1 MKWGKFMPGKIT
13 FTVVE
18 GKMQGQLF
26 VFDQHDTFLFG
37 RMDDCHILLKD
48 DQQVS
53 RHHCILEIN
62 PQANPPVISIRD
74 LGSKN
79 GTHIN
84 GVKYGGREK
93 GETPE
98 EGAKRS
104 YPQVDLRNG
113 DTVKVGQTKILVQVQ
128 AETQM
133 AGGPRRVRCMRC
145 HKDITHEVAPGQQE
159 DFLCQSCL
167 QKIEDDPALLLFAL
181 LVGADLSRPGVS
193 RPEED
198 EPSIHIPDY
207 TIEEKLGKGGMGV
220 VYRVRHTRNGSR
232 AALKVM
238 LSKAAVDAKG
248 RERFKREIK
257 LTGAIKHRNVVG
269 FIDKGAVGNVFYC
282 LLEYCDGGSVY
293 ELMKARGGKLLLR
306 EAGPLMLDALSGLS
320 CIHSARVVHRDL
332 KPQNILLA
340 KQNGRLVAKIADLG
354 LAKSFEQAG
363 ATGLTVTGS
372 VAGSLAFMPRE
383 QLTDFRNVR
392 PVSDVWSIGAAFYNM
407 LTGNFPREMRA
418 KDDPIDIILKDEI
431 IPIRRR
437 DASIP
442 PAVAQIIDRAL
453 TSDLRRRYQDAGEMY
468 AALTVALR

>member
-1 MKWGKFMPGKIT
+1 MPGKIT

-84 GVKYGGREK
+84 GIKYGGREK

-104 YPQVDLRNG
+104 YPQVNLRNG
-113 DTVKVGQTKILVQVQ
+113 DTVKVGQTKIVVQVQ
-128 AETQM
+128 AETQ
-133 AGGPRRVRCMRC
+133 AARPSRRVRCMRC
-145 HKDITHEVAPGQQE
+145 GKDISNEVAPSQQE
-159 DFLCQSCL
+159 DFLCVSCM
-167 QKIEDDPALLLFAL
+167 QEIEDDPALLLFAL
-181 LVGADLSRPGVS
+181 LQAIGANVS
-193 RPEED
+193 PPAAASAED

-238 LSKAAVDAKG
+238 LSKVAIDTKG
-248 RERFKREIK
+248 RERFKREIN
-257 LTGAIKHRNVVG
+257 LTSIIKHKNVVG

-282 LLEYCDGGSVY
+282 LLEYCDGGSVA
-293 ELMKARGGKLLLR
+293 ELMKARGGKLSLR
-306 EAGPLMLDALSGLS
+306 EAAPIMLDSLSGLS
-320 CIHSARVVHRDL
+320 CIHTAKVVHRDL

-340 KQNGRLVAKIADLG
+340 RQNGRLVAKIADLG

-363 ATGLTVTGS
+363 ATGLTVTGN

-383 QLTDFRNVR
+383 QLTDFRNLR

-407 LTGNFPREMRA
+407 LTGDLPREIHA
-418 KDDPIDIILKDEI
+418 KDDPIEIILKDDI

-442 PAVAQIIDRAL
+442 PAIAQIIDRAI
-453 TSDLRRRYQDAGEMY
+453 TSDLRLRYRDAGEMY
-468 AALTVALR
+468 TALAAALR

>member
-1 MKWGKFMPGKIT
+1 MPGKVT
-13 FTVVE
+13 FSVVE

-128 AETQM
+128 AETQ
-133 AGGPRRVRCMRC
+133 AANAPCRVRCMRC

-159 DFLCQSCL
+159 DFLCASCM
-167 QKIEDDPALLLFAL
+167 QEIEGDPALLLFAL
-181 LVGADLSRPGVS
+181 LQAIKFEAEG
-193 RPEED
+193 D

-207 TIEEKLGKGGMGV
+207 TIEEKLGAGGMGV

-238 LSKAAVDAKG
+238 LSKVAIDTKG
-248 RERFKREIK
+248 RERFKREIN
-257 LTGAIKHRNVVG
+257 LTSIIKHKNVVG

-293 ELMKARGGKLLLR
+293 ELMKARGGKLALR
-306 EAGPLMLDALSGLS
+306 EAAPIMLDALSGLA
-320 CIHSARVVHRDL
+320 CIHSAKVVHRDM
-332 KPQNILLA
+332 KPQNILLV

-372 VAGSLAFMPRE
+372 VAGSLVFMPRE
-383 QLTDFRNVR
+383 QLTDFRNMR
-392 PVSDVWSIGAAFYNM
+392 PVSDVWSISAAFYNM

-418 KDDPIDIILKDEI
+418 KDDPIEIILKDDI

-442 PAVAQIIDRAL
+442 PAVAQVIDRAL
-453 TSDLRRRYQDAGEMY
+453 TSDLRRRYQNAGEMY
-468 AALTVALR
+468 TALAAALR

>member
-1 MKWGKFMPGKIT
+1 MSGKIT

-62 PQANPPVISIRD
+62 PQINPPVISVRD

-93 GETPE
+93 GESPE
-98 EGAKRS
+98 EGAKRG
-104 YPQVDLRNG
+104 YPQVNLRNG

-128 AETQM
+128 AETKV
-133 AGGPRRVRCMRC
+133 ASVPRRARCARC
-145 HKDITHEVAPGQQE
+145 GKDITNEVALDQQG
-159 DFLCQSCL
+159 DVVCASCL
-167 QKIEDDPALLLFAL
+167 QEIEDDPALLLFAL
-181 LVGADLSRPGVS
+181 LQQVQQAVGAG
-193 RPEED
+193 PEGN

-207 TIEEKLGKGGMGV
+207 TVEEKLGAGGMGV
-220 VYRVRHTRNGSR
+220 VYRVRHVRNGNR
-232 AALKVM
+232 AALKVL
-238 LSKAAVDAKG
+238 LSKVAIDTKG
-248 RERFKREIK
+248 RERFKREIN
-257 LTGAIKHRNVVG
+257 LMSIIKHKNVVG

-293 ELMKARGGKLLLR
+293 ELMKTRGGKLSLR
-306 EAGPLMLDALSGLS
+306 EAGPLMLDALSGLAY
-320 CIHSARVVHRDL
+320 IHTSKVVHRDL

-340 KQNGRLVAKIADLG
+340 KQHGRLVAKIADLG

-363 ATGLTVTGS
+363 ATGLTVTGN

-383 QLTDFRNVR
+383 QRTDFRNVR
-392 PVSDVWSIGAAFYNM
+392 PVSDVWSISAAFYNM
-407 LTGNFPREMRA
+407 LTGNFPREIRA
-418 KDDPIDIILKDEI
+418 KDDPIDIILKDDI

-442 PAVAQIIDRAL
+442 PTVAQVIDRAL
-453 TSDLRRRYQDAGEMY
+453 TSDLRCRYQDAGEMY
-468 AALTVALR
+468 AALAAALQ

>member
-1 MKWGKFMPGKIT
+1 MPGKIT

-62 PQANPPVISIRD
+62 PQINPPVISIRD

-93 GETPE
+93 GESPE
-98 EGAKRS
+98 EGAKRG
-104 YPQVDLRNG
+104 YPQVNLQNG
-113 DTVKVGQTKILVQVQ
+113 DTVQVGQTKIQVQVQ
-128 AETQM
+128 AETKRANVPQS
-133 AGGPRRVRCMRC
+133 VRCMRC
-145 HKDITHEVAPGQQE
+145 GKDVTNEIAPNQQG
-159 DFLCQSCL
+159 DFVCASCMQEL
-167 QKIEDDPALLLFAL
+167 EDDPALLLFAL
-181 LVGADLSRPGVS
+181 LQRAQQAIEAES
-193 RPEED
+193 EEN

-207 TIEEKLGKGGMGV
+207 TIEEKLGAGGMGV
-220 VYRVRHTRNGSR
+220 VYRVRHVKNGSR

-238 LSKAAVDAKG
+238 LSKVAIDTKG
-248 RERFKREIK
+248 RERFKREIN
-257 LTGAIKHRNVVG
+257 LTSIIKHKNVVG

-293 ELMKARGGKLLLR
+293 ELMKARGGKLSLR
-306 EAGPLMLDALSGLS
+306 EAGPLMLDSLSGLS
-320 CIHSARVVHRDL
+320 YIHTAKVVHRDL

-340 KQNGRLVAKIADLG
+340 KQHGRAVAKIADLG

-363 ATGLTVTGS
+363 ATGLTVTGN

-383 QLTDFRNVR
+383 QLTDFRHVR
-392 PVSDVWSIGAAFYNM
+392 PVSDVWSISAAFYNM
-407 LTGNFPREMRA
+407 LTGNFPREIRA
-418 KDDPIDIILKDEI
+418 KDDPIDIILKDDI
-431 IPIRRR
+431 IPIRSR

-442 PAVAQIIDRAL
+442 SAVAQVLDRAL
-453 TSDLRRRYQDAGEMY
+453 TSDLHRRYQDAGEMY
-468 AALTVALR
+468 TALAAALR